1 MVMPAITL
9 KAQYQ
14 LRLVVKNNSNLH
26 REEPV
31 FVAGNFNNWNP
42 GNSAYKMN
50 QEKDELNIHLPNLLP
65 GIYEF
70 KFTRGNWGK
79 VACTKSGADVG
90 NSVINLTSDT
100 VLYYFIEAWKDDFAV
115 VEKKH
120 TASENVSIIDTGFY
134 MPQLNRNRRISI
146 YLPEGYKKSSKHYP
160 VLYMH
165 DGQNL
170 FDEYTSGYGEWGV
183 DECLDSLI
191 KKGARP
197 CIVVGIDNG
206 PKRMNEYNP
215 FTFEQFG
222 EGEGDA
228 YVNFLVKSLKPF
240 IDKHYRTLP
249 SKENTIIAGSSMGGL
264 ISYYALLKHPEVFGK
279 AGVFSPAFWTAPQ
292 INNFTDSL
300 AKKMNGLVF
309 FYMGGYEGQRY
320 LDDMMQVSDKLGSSS
335 TAFIYTAI
343 DSMGMHN
350 EKAWHKWFADF
361 YQWITADGFNYVI
374 KVTD

>member
-1 MVMPAITL
+1 MTL

-14 LRLVVKNNSNLH
+14 LRLVVKNNSNQH

-31 FVAGNFNNWNP
+31 FLAGNFNNWNP
-42 GNSAYKMN
+42 GNHAFKM
-50 QEKDELNIHLPNLLP
+50 QQAAEDLTIHLPNLSP

-70 KFTRGNWGK
+70 KFTRGNWNK
-79 VACTKSGADVG
+79 VACSKSGYDLA
-90 NSVINLTSDT
+90 NNVINLTSDT
-100 VLYYFIEAWKDDFAV
+100 VLYYFIEAWKDDFTK

-120 TASENVSIIDTGFY
+120 TASANVSIIDTAFY
-134 MPQLNRNRRISI
+134 IPQLNRHRSISI
-146 YLPEGYKKSSKHYP
+146 YLPEGYKKSNKHYP

-170 FDEYTSGYGEWGV
+170 FDEYTSGFGEWGV

-197 CIVVGIDNG
+197 SIVVGIDNG

-215 FTFEQFG
+215 FSFEKFG

-228 YVNFLVKSLKPF
+228 YVNFLVKTLKPF
-240 IDKHYRTLP
+240 IDKNYRTLP
-249 SKENTIIAGSSMGGL
+249 SRENTIIAGSSMGGL
-264 ISYYALLKHPEVFGK
+264 ISYYALLKYPEVYGK
-279 AGVFSPAFWTAPQ
+279 AGVFSPAFWTAPR
-292 INNFTDSL
+292 IDNITDSM

-309 FYMGGYEGQRY
+309 FYMGGLEGNKY
-320 LDDMMQVSDKLGSSS
+320 LEDMMKISDKLGSSS
-335 TAFIYTAI
+335 SAFIYTAI

-350 EKAWHKWFADF
+350 ERAWHKWFADF
-361 YQWITADGFNYVI
+361 YQWITADGFNYII
-374 KVTD
+374 KIAD